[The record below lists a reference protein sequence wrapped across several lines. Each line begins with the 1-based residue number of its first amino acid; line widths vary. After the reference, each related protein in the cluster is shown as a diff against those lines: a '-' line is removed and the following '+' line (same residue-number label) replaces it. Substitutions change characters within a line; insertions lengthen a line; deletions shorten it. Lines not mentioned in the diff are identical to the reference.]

1 MRKPE
6 KKDEVTVMKVTSKE
20 EDSTDDRKWKK
31 LALYSRCAS
40 CTCDGWK
47 RAGNGDSLY
56 DGDEEWMRDTP
67 FNAACRRCN
76 HSLGKHVENV
86 QKKKEREVRS
96 LLSLITDAENMHR
109 RLKGDDSPE
118 VLQVVLM
125 LLNMYK
131 KAISAGR
138 CKKFFESPFG
148 SPPFEPLS
156 ITKIVCNF
164 VVVKN
169 EGKRREIEAEIET
182 ASTFLRALNEWSI
195 PVPSSSEASGKEDS
209 LERRILFARWL
220 LFCSL
225 PREYKSLQRFQLVN
239 TFGRKLLLLFVPRL
253 INDLQRC
260 RGVLDEA
267 LLDNVLEFG
276 SDLLTALIENDSISD
291 PLTTYALPDGIR
303 TPSAKRG
310 HSVWNVSNGH
320 LSETASECSEE
331 SGRGKRETLSAF
343 DDIDDETMERIVAHT
358 ELKAKIPKG
367 ITYKMDAFEMD
378 AARSETSRR
387 EESMGVI
394 SFHVISNRME
404 LDPCQSKVKLSWLL
418 QLQHLFSAQLPRMPK
433 EYITRLVFDY
443 RHKNLVVVKKRR
455 SVIGGI
461 CFRQFPAQGFCEIV
475 FCAITANEQVK
486 GYGTHMMNHL
496 KDYHVGTCHI
506 YHFLTYADE
515 FAIGYFKKQGF
526 SENITIDREKYH
538 GFIKDYESATLMG
551 CQLHPRI
558 VYTDFAIEGKMLKEL
573 FESAVKERQIPDT
586 NRKYGGIEH
595 IFEEHRGSE
604 VPSSEVPGLEHFP
617 EGPPH
622 SEDFEVRI
630 RSVLN
635 KLKADK
641 SAWPFLK
648 PVDPEEVKEYYDYIT
663 YPIDLKT
670 ITERFKHKYYV
681 HERLFIADI
690 RRMFSNCFKFNAVDT
705 LYYKAG
711 YDLCV
716 IAHALVKAAFPNSDI
731 FPEIPN
737 AEPEC

>member
-1 MRKPE
+1 
-6 KKDEVTVMKVTSKE
+6 MKVTSKE
-20 EDSTDDRKWKK
+20 EDSTEDRKWKK

-40 CTCDGWK
+40 CNCDGWK
-47 RAGNGDSLY
+47 RGGGGNADSAY
-56 DGDEEWMRDTP
+56 DGDDAWMRDTP
-67 FNAACRRCN
+67 FNSACRRCN
-76 HSLGKHVENV
+76 HSLGKHMENV
-86 QKKKEREVRS
+86 QKKKDREVRS
-96 LLSLITDAENMHR
+96 LLSLITDAESMHR
-109 RLKGDDSPE
+109 RLKGDDNPE

-169 EGKRREIEAEIET
+169 EGKRREIETEIET
-182 ASTFLRALNEWSI
+182 ASTFLRALNDWSI
-195 PVPSSSEASGKEDS
+195 PVPNTLEGSGREDS
-209 LERRILFARWL
+209 LEHRILFARWL

-225 PREYKSLQRFQLVN
+225 PREYKSLQRFQLIN

-260 RGVLDEA
+260 RGAIDETLLDSVVEFASGLLAA
-267 LLDNVLEFG
+267 LL
-276 SDLLTALIENDSISD
+276 ENDSISD
-291 PLTTYALPDGIR
+291 PLTTYALPEGISI
-303 TPSAKRG
+303 PSAKRG
-310 HSVWNVSNGH
+310 HSIWNACNGH

-331 SGRGKRETLSAF
+331 SGRSKREGLTVL
-343 DDIDDETMERIVAHT
+343 DDIDDETVERIVART
-358 ELKAKIPKG
+358 ELKAKMPKG

-378 AARSETSRR
+378 VARSEISRR
-387 EESMGVI
+387 EVSGAESMGII

-404 LDPCQSKVKLSWLL
+404 LDPYQSRVKLSWLL

-461 CFRQFPAQGFCEIV
+461 CFRQFAAQGFCEIV

-526 SENITIDREKYH
+526 SENITIEREKYH

-551 CQLHPRI
+551 CQLHPKI
-558 VYTDFAIEGKMLKEL
+558 IYTDFAIEGKMLKEL
-573 FESAVKERQIPDT
+573 FESAVKERQIPDDS
-586 NRKYGGIEH
+586 RKYGGIEH
-595 IFEEHRGSE
+595 IFEEHRGSV
-604 VPSSEVPGLEHFP
+604 VPPSEVAGLEHFP
-617 EGPPH
+617 GCPSP
-622 SEDFEVRI
+622 SEDYEMKI
-630 RSVLN
+630 RSILN
-635 KLKADK
+635 KLKSDK

-648 PVDPEEVKEYYDYIT
+648 PVDPEEVKEYYDYIL
-663 YPIDLKT
+663 YPTDLKT

-690 RRMFSNCFKFNAVDT
+690 RRMFNNCFKFNAVDT

-711 YDLCV
+711 YDLCI
-716 IAHALVKAAFPNSDI
+716 IAHALIKSAFTSSDI
-731 FPEIPN
+731 LPEIP
-737 AEPEC
+737 AAKPEC